1 MTGFPPSL
9 LFVGGDEIMLDDSR
23 LLHEK
28 LMASGSPSTLVV
40 APGLWH
46 AYILYV
52 LKERR
57 EDLERI
63 AAFCRDCCRGQNK
76 IQILAKALDI
86 CFKIG
91 YYKQA
96 DLWFACQPPPPDQ
109 CGRENCM
116 EKSRSWSSAHD
127 WKSCI
132 PQKRVSRVRILLL
145 RHIKEQT
152 LIQKQPS
159 DLGGCFCIYA
169 RKA

>member
-1 MTGFPPSL
+1 MAPLFGDLTGFPPSL

-63 AAFCRDCCRGQNK
+63 AAFCRDCCRGQK
-76 IQILAKALDI
+76 
-86 CFKIG
+86 
-91 YYKQA
+91 
-96 DLWFACQPPPPDQ
+96 
-109 CGRENCM
+109 
-116 EKSRSWSSAHD
+116 
-127 WKSCI
+127 
-132 PQKRVSRVRILLL
+132 
-145 RHIKEQT
+145 
-152 LIQKQPS
+152 
-159 DLGGCFCIYA
+159 
-169 RKA
+169 